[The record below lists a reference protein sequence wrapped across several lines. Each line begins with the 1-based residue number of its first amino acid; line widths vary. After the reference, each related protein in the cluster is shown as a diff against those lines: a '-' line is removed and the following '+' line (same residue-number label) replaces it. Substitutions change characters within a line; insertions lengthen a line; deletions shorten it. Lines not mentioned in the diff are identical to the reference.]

1 MEIMRSRLDEI
12 VERWMARR
20 DVAKSLGGLVDGA
33 RLCDELLRDLEN
45 LRRVSEG
52 ETLSLTAAAERSGY
66 SREHLGRL
74 VRAGRI
80 PNAGRPNAPKIRI
93 VDLPRKPGYLLRG
106 ACQDDI
112 TATSTRQIVRSIVT
126 LSKRSSR

>member
-1 MEIMRSRLDEI
+1 MKSRLDDI

-33 RLCDELLRDLEN
+33 RLCDEVLRDLED
-45 LRRVSEG
+45 LRRVSDG
-52 ETLSLTAAAERSGY
+52 AILSLTDAAERSGY

-80 PNAGRPNAPKIRI
+80 PNAGRPHAPESPIR
-93 VDLPRKPGYLLRG
+93 DLPPKPGYLLRDPWP
-106 ACQDDI
+106 DDI
-112 TATSTRQIVRSIVT
+112 ASASTRQIVRSIVN

>member
-1 MEIMRSRLDEI
+1 MKSRLDDI

-33 RLCDELLRDLEN
+33 RLCDEVLRDLED
-45 LRRVSEG
+45 LRRVSDG
-52 ETLSLTAAAERSGY
+52 AILSLTDAAERSGY

-93 VDLPRKPGYLLRG
+93 GDLPRKPGYLLRDPWP
-106 ACQDDI
+106 DDI
-112 TATSTRQIVRSIVT
+112 ASASTGQIVRSIVN

>member
-1 MEIMRSRLDEI
+1 MRSRLDEI
-12 VERWMARR
+12 VERWTARR

-33 RLCDELLRDLEN
+33 RLCDELLRDLEA
-45 LRRVSEG
+45 LRRASDG
-52 ETLSLTAAAERSGY
+52 ELLSLTDAAERSGY

-93 VDLPRKPGYLLRG
+93 VDLPRKPGYLLRD
-106 ACQDDI
+106 ACRDDI
-112 TATSTRQIVRSIVT
+112 EGASTRQIVRSIVN

>member
-1 MEIMRSRLDEI
+1 MRSRLDEI
-12 VERWMARR
+12 VERWTARR

-33 RLCDELLRDLEN
+33 KLCDELLRDLEA
-45 LRRVSEG
+45 LRRASGG
-52 ETLSLTAAAERSGY
+52 ELLSLTDAAERSGY

-93 VDLPRKPGYLLRG
+93 VDLPRKPGYLLRD
-106 ACQDDI
+106 ACLDHFED
-112 TATSTRQIVRSIVT
+112 ASTRQIVRSIVN